1 MARNL
6 AWRDLKT
13 GTVAFGVIVAGAL
26 GVLIFARV
34 GALHGDKSNIYVL
47 SQEADGV
54 LAGTEVWLSG
64 QKIGLVKDIHFRAI
78 TTDTLE
84 RLAIHTEILS
94 DRMHL
99 VRRDAYADIRPGDN
113 LIGSPIVFISSG
125 TSLVPALRSGDTL
138 VNVST
143 GKMKPVGE
151 KVTELTARLS
161 ALADSGKRLSAL
173 LNSRTGTIGAF
184 KHDGMAKMSDA
195 SATISGLMNKATTGN
210 GTIALASKG
219 DFGARLA
226 RIQAGK
232 DSIVLLLSS
241 GRGNI
246 GRFKKD
252 STLFRTVSHIRDEID
267 SLKSMS
273 SGAGTLQRARSDTA
287 LTLEM
292 ARIRVQLSE
301 LMADIKK
308 HPSRYIAF

>member
-78 TTDTLE
+78 ATDTLE

-125 TSLVPALRSGDTL
+125 TSRVPALRSGDTL

-184 KHDGMAKMSDA
+184 KHDGTAKISDA
-195 SATISGLMNKATTGN
+195 RATISGLMNQATSGN

-219 DFGARLA
+219 ELGARLA

-246 GRFKKD
+246 GRFRKD

-267 SLKSMS
+267 ALKSMS
-273 SGAGTLQRARSDTA
+273 SEAG
-287 LTLEM
+287 TLEM
-292 ARIRVQLSE
+292 ARIRVHLSE

-308 HPSRYIAF
+308 HPGRYISF

>member
-78 TTDTLE
+78 ATDTLE

-125 TSLVPALRSGDTL
+125 TSRVPALRSGDTL

-184 KHDGMAKMSDA
+184 KHDGTAKISDA
-195 SATISGLMNKATTGN
+195 SATISGLMNQATSGN

-219 DFGARLA
+219 ELGARLA

-246 GRFKKD
+246 GRFRKD

-273 SGAGTLQRARSDTA
+273 SGAGTLQRARSDTT

-292 ARIRVQLSE
+292 ARIRVHLSE

-308 HPSRYIAF
+308 HPGRYISF